1 MKQPNQTLP
10 LFKLITTSAALLNY
24 ALLYTMHWEVYS
36 KKGLL
41 FSEVFATESL
51 RRNPPEVRVTSGQ
64 TPSTKIIY
72 IVLQTSVGLF

>member
-24 ALLYTMHWEVYS
+24 TLYNASGGIFNS

-41 FSEVFATESL
+41 LSEVFATESL